1 MPIADQI
8 DDFIE
13 SDSDG
18 LNRLKVRTSRAIALI
33 GWLLIGFNLNGVI
46 FNSFPLKLA
55 QPEWQL
61 DLITKF
67 LSISTSLLLGAM
79 LVTLALILNPKE
91 QILNNWNRLVT
102 RLASLFT
109 VALVLS
115 IPLQF
120 YLGSRALTN
129 QTKSAYV
136 RINNLKSLVKGIN
149 STNSENDLRLYL
161 ATLPNQ
167 PKLPDK
173 LDAPF
178 PVIKQ
183 RAIANLQ
190 AEINTA
196 IENAKTQKSEALQ
209 VFLAEA
215 IRNTAQCILIAA
227 AFSAL
232 AGLNPQSANFVTKFF
247 DSLI

>member
-13 SDSDG
+13 SDSNEH
-18 LNRLKVRTSRAIALI
+18 NRIMARTSRAIALI

-46 FNSFPLKLA
+46 FSSFPLKLA

-61 DLITKF
+61 NLITKF

-79 LVTLALILNPKE
+79 LVTLALIFNPKE
-91 QILNNWNRLVT
+91 QILINWNRRVT
-102 RLASLFT
+102 RLASLFA

-173 LDAPF
+173 FDAPF

-196 IENAKTQKSEALQ
+196 IENAKTQKSETLQ
-209 VFLAEA
+209 VFLAEI
-215 IRNTAQCILIAA
+215 IRHSAQCILIAA

-232 AGLNPQSANFVTKFF
+232 VSLNPQSANFVTKFF

>member
-18 LNRLKVRTSRAIALI
+18 RNRLKVRTSRAIALI

-46 FNSFPLKLA
+46 FSSFPLKLA

-61 DLITKF
+61 NLITKF
-67 LSISTSLLLGAM
+67 LSISTSLLLSAM
-79 LVTLALILNPKE
+79 LITLALIFNPKE
-91 QILNNWNRLVT
+91 KILNDWNRLVT
-102 RLASLFT
+102 RLASLFA

-120 YLGSRALTN
+120 YLGSRALNN
-129 QTKSAYV
+129 QNKSAYES
-136 RINNLKSLVKGIN
+136 IDNLKSIVKGIN
-149 STNSENDLRLYL
+149 STNSEIDLRLYVGS
-161 ATLPNQ
+161 LPNQ
-167 PKLPDK
+167 PRLPAK
-173 LDAPF
+173 FDAPF

-183 RAIANLQ
+183 RAIEILQ
-190 AEINTA
+190 AQINAAT
-196 IENAKTQKSEALQ
+196 ENAKTGKSEALQ

-232 AGLNPQSANFVTKFF
+232 AGLNPRSANFVTKFF